1 MFALCPV
8 LLRVYKELLR
18 HHGTTHNNIITS
30 KLHALNYLASSRC
43 VWISSRKR
51 PLYVAFWVV
60 ASTWEVSLSF
70 IYLFILRKLDL
81 LRLLTEGGIEFQL
94 DTLILV
100 KDVFLSSMF
109 WNIWQRNIAL
119 LIIADDSD
127 VFYRFWQNYRD
138 LSELSWRGRR
148 TCTLNS

>member
-60 ASTWEVSLSF
+60 ASTWGVSLSF
-70 IYLFILRKLDL
+70 IYLLIYILRKLDL
-81 LRLLTEGGIEFQL
+81 LRLLTESGIEFQL

-100 KDVFLSSMF
+100 KDAFL
-109 WNIWQRNIAL
+109 WQRNIAL

-127 VFYRFWQNYRD
+127 VFYRF
-138 LSELSWRGRR
+138 
-148 TCTLNS
+148 